1 MLKLSFAGHFSV
13 WFTVS
18 AEWADKK
25 FEIGTLKKED
35 QRMKTFFF
43 FREMAN
49 LDPCNFVYGA
59 PHDVLYFAFLI
70 PTRTAALTYSTLP
83 RSPVRNAL

>member
-1 MLKLSFAGHFSV
+1 MTEK
-13 WFTVS
+13 
-18 AEWADKK
+18 
-25 FEIGTLKKED
+25 I
-35 QRMKTFFF
+35 FFF
-43 FREMAN
+43 LREMAN

>member
-18 AEWADKK
+18 AERADKK
-25 FEIGTLKKED
+25 FELGTLKKED
-35 QRMKTFFF
+35 QRLKRFFF
-43 FREMAN
+43 EGDGKLR
-49 LDPCNFVYGA
+49 PRNFVYGA

-70 PTRTAALTYSTLP
+70 PTRTAALTDSTLP